1 MTLSPMEPDVS
12 YYSCHGFEKHAGLQ
26 VAQNA
31 QAQLGRILVFPSNI
45 SSEHAKFFHRQPR
58 SVHEADQRLS
68 GSRSC
73 HFTRHLAA
81 KKSLLFGG

>member
-31 QAQLGRILVFPSNI
+31 QAQLGRILAFPSNI
-45 SSEHAKFFHRQPR
+45 SSEHVKFCHR
-58 SVHEADQRLS
+58 
-68 GSRSC
+68 
-73 HFTRHLAA
+73 
-81 KKSLLFGG
+81 